1 MQNCVNIEENK
12 DENDRILNEL
22 TEFTNTRVHSAELA
36 VLQKKKRSSMVD
48 HSDYLCWQPLCA
60 TIFTAR
66 VRAETSET
74 QLCIR

>member
-36 VLQKKKRSSMVD
+36 VLQKKKEAV
-48 HSDYLCWQPLCA
+48 WWTTA
-60 TIFTAR
+60 TICAGNPCALLFLLH
-66 VRAETSET
+66 E
-74 QLCIR
+74 

>member
-36 VLQKKKRSSMVD
+36 VLQKKKKQYGGPQRLSV
-48 HSDYLCWQPLCA
+48 LA
-60 TIFTAR
+60 TL
-66 VRAETSET
+66 VRYYFYCTSKSGNLGNT
-74 QLCIR
+74 IMH